1 MSKNGLSIMVMMLLP
16 YARATRC
23 CVSEAWA
30 ATAARQLGQA
40 KAVFCKRRKAAKA
53 NQARIPGL

>member
-1 MSKNGLSIMVMMLLP
+1 MVMMLLP